1 MEMIYKTTKALG
13 DYPNAFV
20 VSVQLNRIEWNG
32 IIILQ
37 LPSHKPP
44 SNLVADYL
52 ESALGK

>member
-1 MEMIYKTTKALG
+1 MIYKTTKALG